1 MPRAIGVSWP
11 QLSQLSN
18 DTALY
23 KSLDFVDWEFK
34 NTHRSAYS
42 KMLATNSPESA
53 ARAVNEYYE
62 ISSSGLL
69 GRQGTITP
77 EAQNRFNTAKT
88 IFDQLNGTQCG

>member
-1 MPRAIGVSWP
+1 
-11 QLSQLSN
+11 
-18 DTALY
+18 
-23 KSLDFVDWEFK
+23 
-34 NTHRSAYS
+34 
-42 KMLATNSPESA
+42 MLATNSPESA